1 MILSLIIPTYNE
13 RENIV
18 PLIQRIV
25 ATLEKALPSFEIIL
39 VDDDSPDKTWQVA
52 RDLARENPYLK
63 VIRRCEEKGLAA
75 AVVAGWKAAR
85 GEILGVMDGDLQ
97 HPPEILAQL
106 LQTMSSTSADVV
118 IASRH
123 VREGGVGDWNVV
135 RRFLSWAAAALAGF
149 LMPTSLKD
157 VHDPMSG
164 YFFLRRSVLESVNL
178 TPKGYKILLEV
189 LAKGNHQCVLEVPY
203 VFEERKRGKSK
214 LRPQHSLEFISHVVQ
229 LSKKTGELRRFLRFC
244 TVGLSGVFV
253 NEGALWLLSSLG
265 GLYYG
270 YSSVIAI
277 ELAIVNNF
285 LLNEVWTFQ
294 DRANRRPYVGA
305 RLGRFLQF
313 NSICAFGALLNI
325 LALLSLTALLG
336 FHYLLSNV
344 GGISVALLWNYWLN
358 RTVTWSTELPS

>member
-1 MILSLIIPTYNE
+1 
-13 RENIV
+13 
-18 PLIQRIV
+18 
-25 ATLEKALPSFEIIL
+25 
-39 VDDDSPDKTWQVA
+39 
-52 RDLARENPYLK
+52 
-63 VIRRCEEKGLAA
+63 
-75 AVVAGWKAAR
+75 
-85 GEILGVMDGDLQ
+85 
-97 HPPEILAQL
+97 
-106 LQTMSSTSADVV
+106 
-118 IASRH
+118 
-123 VREGGVGDWNVV
+123 
-135 RRFLSWAAAALAGF
+135 
-149 LMPTSLKD
+149 
-157 VHDPMSG
+157 
-164 YFFLRRSVLESVNL
+164 L

-214 LRPQHSLEFISHVVQ
+214 LRPQHSLAFISHVVQ
-229 LSKKTGELRRFLRFC
+229 LSKETGELRRFLRFC

-270 YSSVIAI
+270 YSSVIAT

-294 DRANRRPYVGA
+294 DRANRRPHVWA

-325 LALLSLTALLG
+325 LALLSLTELLG
-336 FHYLLSNV
+336 LHYLLSNV

>member
-1 MILSLIIPTYNE
+1 MLSLIVPTYNE

-63 VIRRCEEKGLAA
+63 VIRRCDEKGLAA

-85 GEILGVMDGDLQ
+85 GDILGVMDGDLQ

-135 RRFLSWAAAALAGF
+135 RRFLSWVAAALAGF

-157 VHDPMSG
+157 VRDPMSG
-164 YFFLRRSVLESVNL
+164 YFFLRRSVIESVNL

-214 LRPQHSLEFISHVVQ
+214 LRPQHYLAFISHVVQ
-229 LSKKTGELRRFLRFC
+229 LSKETRELQRFLRFW
-244 TVGLSGVFV
+244 VV
-253 NEGALWLLSSLG
+253 
-265 GLYYG
+265 Y
-270 YSSVIAI
+270 
-277 ELAIVNNF
+277 
-285 LLNEVWTFQ
+285 
-294 DRANRRPYVGA
+294 
-305 RLGRFLQF
+305 
-313 NSICAFGALLNI
+313 
-325 LALLSLTALLG
+325 
-336 FHYLLSNV
+336 
-344 GGISVALLWNYWLN
+344 
-358 RTVTWSTELPS
+358 